1 MGRWLLA
8 FLLTQL
14 VEMPIYRRR
23 AHTSWLE
30 AFGASA
36 FTHPIVWFVIP
47 GWVYAFAERVL
58 AGRFG
63 LRLGS
68 FEAWLLMAVVAETFA
83 VLAEAAYLKLLLRP
97 RPLSTSLI
105 ANAASVAVGLT
116 LRSLFGLP

>member
-1 MGRWLLA
+1 MVRWLLA
-8 FLLTQL
+8 FLVTQL

-23 AHTSWLE
+23 ARTTWLE

-47 GWVYAFAERVL
+47 GWVYAFTEQVL
-58 AGRFG
+58 AARFG
-63 LRLGS
+63 LRLTARES
-68 FEAWLLMAVVAETFA
+68 WLVMAIVAESFA

-105 ANAASVAVGLT
+105 ANGASVAVGLT